1 MRPKTISRVKEI
13 TPSYG
18 NYEETSKYSGI
29 PVKSLQNLVAQKRI
43 PHLKVGGS
51 VKFSFTQID
60 EWMLGQSVPVSMERA
75 RERGRLNSNA

>member
-1 MRPKTISRVKEI
+1 MRLKNPDLVKEI
-13 TPSYG
+13 KPQYG
-18 NYEETSKYSGI
+18 NYAELSKYLGM
-29 PVKSLQNLVAQKRI
+29 PLKSLQNLVAQKRI

-75 RERGRLNSNA
+75 RERGRLNCNA